1 MVKNL
6 STRFSIIGRGSGCHG
21 GRSAVEKS
29 AYISRT
35 TLKSEYDGEK
45 YFPKYSEDLVHTEI
59 SLPENA
65 PEEFKDRSVLWN
77 SVEMKE
83 TGKNAQLARSLKF
96 SLQNEWSY
104 ELAKEVVRTTEFS
117 GASDKYSGSLITV
130 FFDTEEQVMAVA
142 KYSKDNELNL
152 DVKYSKLGENT
163 DVYSSV
169 LERV

>member
-1 MVKNL
+1 MALFGFGKKKEEEARLAEQKKREEAQFAKEAMNSLQEQEEKRQKEIDAKLEMMNEVRKHFNNHPGILLVDYQNL
-6 STRFSIIGRGSGCHG
+6 SIDQDSNL
-21 GRSAVEKS
+21 RSFLREN
-29 AYISRT
+29 
-35 TLKSEYDGEK
+35 G
-45 YFPKYSEDLVHTEI
+45 LVVRV
-59 SLPENA
+59 
-65 PEEFKDRSVLWN
+65 FKN
-77 SVEMKE
+77 
-83 TGKNAQLARSLKF
+83 
-96 SLQNEWSY
+96 